1 MSIEIIKKS
10 FKEENEEIY
19 IYTPI
24 LYRQIAI
31 HFIHDEELNIF
42 VDYSREMNDIS
53 KQEAYTKE
61 CLKECLKKYKN
72 YKNYKNIFY
81 SIKMFKRIIK
91 NKLPT
96 DIILEV
102 VKYL

>member
-1 MSIEIIKKS
+1 MSMEIIKKS

-24 LYRQIAI
+24 LHRQFAI
-31 HFIHDEELNIF
+31 HLIHDEELNIF

-61 CLKECLKKYKN
+61 CLKECLKKYKG
-72 YKNYKNIFY
+72 YLDKKKLTFELPSMVLVIIVGKKLD
-81 SIKMFKRIIK
+81 SIATLR
-91 NKLPT
+91 
-96 DIILEV
+96 
-102 VKYL
+102 

>member
-10 FKEENEEIY
+10 FKEENEQIY
-19 IYTPI
+19 IYPPI

-31 HFIHDEELNIF
+31 HIIHDEELNVF

-53 KQEAYTKE
+53 KQKAYTTK

-72 YKNYKNIFY
+72 YKNYKKIFY

-91 NKLPT
+91 NKLPME
-96 DIILEV
+96 IILEV